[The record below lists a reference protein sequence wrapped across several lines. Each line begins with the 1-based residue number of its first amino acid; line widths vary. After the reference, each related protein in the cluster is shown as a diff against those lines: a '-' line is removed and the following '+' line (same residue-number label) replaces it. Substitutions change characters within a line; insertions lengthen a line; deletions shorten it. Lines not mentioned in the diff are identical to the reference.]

1 MNYFENENDKKNN
14 NKNLYSIIIP
24 TYNEREN
31 IGILIY
37 LIFKHLN
44 EK

>member
-1 MNYFENENDKKNN
+1 MNYFKQDDLSKKE
-14 NKNLYSIIIP
+14 NLYSIIIP

-44 EK
+44 EQ

>member
-1 MNYFENENDKKNN
+1 MNYFTKDELKKNES
-14 NKNLYSIIIP
+14 LYSLIIP

-37 LIFKHLN
+37 LIFKHLA
-44 EK
+44 KQ

>member
-1 MNYFENENDKKNN
+1 MNYQNENTLDKNEFF
-14 NKNLYSIIIP
+14 YSIIIP

-44 EK
+44 EQ

>member
-1 MNYFENENDKKNN
+1 MNFFKKDEFS
-14 NKNLYSIIIP
+14 KKESLYSLIIP

-31 IGILIY
+31 IGILVY

-44 EK
+44 EQ